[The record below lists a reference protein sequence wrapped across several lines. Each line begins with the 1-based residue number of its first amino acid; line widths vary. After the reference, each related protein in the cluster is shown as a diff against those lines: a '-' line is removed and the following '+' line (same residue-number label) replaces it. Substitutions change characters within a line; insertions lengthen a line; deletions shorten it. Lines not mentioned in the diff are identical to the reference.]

1 MSILKVD
8 KTLVPSFFLIFY
20 SLVSKIEICLKY
32 ILDKN
37 TQKQSLWTASAA
49 FFSEKSK

>member
-8 KTLVPSFFLIFY
+8 KASMPFFLIFY
-20 SLVSKIEICLKY
+20 SLISKIEICHN
-32 ILDKN
+32 LDKN
-37 TQKQSLWTASAA
+37 NQKQSLWTASAV

>member
-8 KTLVPSFFLIFY
+8 KTLVPLFFLFFFY

-37 TQKQSLWTASAA
+37 TQKQS
-49 FFSEKSK
+49 